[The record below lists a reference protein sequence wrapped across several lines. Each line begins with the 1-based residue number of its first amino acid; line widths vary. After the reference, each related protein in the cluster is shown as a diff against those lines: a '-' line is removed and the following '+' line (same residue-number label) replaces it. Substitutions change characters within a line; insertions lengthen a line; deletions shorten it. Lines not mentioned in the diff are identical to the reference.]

1 MANQTSKWLYQLM
14 ANPHERS
21 EEPTEEDLGVE
32 PPARDDG
39 NYLRLRI
46 KKKQQNHM
54 LRQMLEQG
62 GYGDLAKMTNIR
74 GGRPVYS
81 QDPSDEG
88 EY

>member
-32 PPARDDG
+32 PPSRDDG
-39 NYLRLRI
+39 DYLRLRI
-46 KKKQQNHM
+46 KKKQQKQM

-62 GYGDLAKMTNIR
+62 GYGELAKMTTIS

-81 QDPSDEG
+81 QGPSDEG